1 MSDIFQEVDEEVRRD
16 KALEFWTQHQNLIL
30 GVAVLI
36 VLGTAGYRFWEYRQ
50 TRAAQA
56 AGAKFQT
63 AIRLDAQNKPDEAA
77 PALAKLKADAP
88 RGYAALSRFVEAS
101 IALKKDPKAGIA
113 AYDALAQDGAVD
125 PLMRDAAKLRA
136 ALARVDAGETDAA
149 RAALESLS
157 GGTYRATARLT
168 LASLALAAKDYAG
181 AGKTLTALV
190 ADSETPQSERGTA
203 QTLLGLVAS
212 QGAKP
217 KS

>member
-16 KALEFWTQHQNLIL
+16 KALEFWTKYQNLIL

-36 VLGTAGYRFWEYRQ
+36 VLATAGYRFWDYSR
-50 TRAAQA
+50 TKAAQA
-56 AGAKFQT
+56 AGAQFQS

-77 PALAKLKADAP
+77 AALAKLKADAP
-88 RGYAALSRFVEAS
+88 RGYATLSRFVEAS
-101 IALKKDPKAGIA
+101 LALKKDSKGGIA

-149 RAALESLS
+149 RAALESLAA
-157 GGTYRATARLT
+157 GPYRATAQLT
-168 LASLALAAKDYAG
+168 LASLALAAKNYAG
-181 AGKTLTALV
+181 AGKILTELS
-190 ADSETPQSERGTA
+190 ADSDTPQSERRTA
-203 QTLLGLVAS
+203 QTLLGLVAA